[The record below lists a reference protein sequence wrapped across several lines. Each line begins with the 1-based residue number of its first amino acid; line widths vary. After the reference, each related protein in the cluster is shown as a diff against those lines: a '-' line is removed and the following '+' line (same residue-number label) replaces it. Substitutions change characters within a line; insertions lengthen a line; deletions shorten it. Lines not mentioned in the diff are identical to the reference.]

1 VDFLRYVTAL
11 AIFMAASVVVVVCA
25 HVVLRRHTIRK
36 AKASSGSEE

>member
-11 AIFMAASVVVVVCA
+11 AIFIAVSLVVVVCG
-25 HVVLRRHTIRK
+25 HTVLRRHTMRK